1 MESFANLITA
11 INEGNVIEQHRGMIG
26 IRKILSIAENPP
38 IQAVIDAGLIPKMI
52 QYVKQA
58 EFPQL
63 QLEATW
69 ALTNVASGTTIQ
81 CQSIIDKG
89 GIPLFVELL
98 RSGNMGIVEQ
108 AIWAIGNI
116 SSDCVFY
123 RDTII
128 RAGGLINLVEV
139 TKKITDE
146 TLIKHCCWA
155 LSNLCRGSPLPKYE
169 NIRHAIPVLCQAIA
183 KGRLNDKEII
193 ADCCWAISYHSDA
206 NKNKIQLVVD
216 SDVIPRIISHLEEPA
231 MGLLIPS
238 IRILGNVS
246 TGSVEHTNVLLSHN
260 ILGLLEKVLQH
271 HKKVV
276 RREACW
282 VLSNITA
289 GNKDQVQA
297 VVNAQSLLKRVL

>member
-1 MESFANLITA
+1 
-11 INEGNVIEQHRGMIG
+11 MIG
-26 IRKILSIAENPP
+26 VRKILSIAENPP
-38 IQAVIDAGLIPKMI
+38 IQAVIDAGLVPRMI
-52 QYVKQA
+52 EYVKQS
-58 EFPQL
+58 EYPQL

-98 RSGNMGIVEQ
+98 KSNNSGIVEQ

-116 SSDCVFY
+116 SSDCIFY

-128 RAGGLINLVEV
+128 RAGGLHNLVEV
-139 TKKITDE
+139 VDKTQEE
-146 TLIKHCCWA
+146 TLIKHGCWA
-155 LSNLCRGSPLPKYE
+155 LSNLCRGSPLPKYDFVKS
-169 NIRHAIPVLCQAIA
+169 AIPVLCRTIA
-183 KGRLNDKEII
+183 TGRLTDKEII

-206 NKNKIQLVVD
+206 NKNKIQVVIE
-216 SDVIPRIISHLEEPA
+216 SKVISKIIKNLDENSMA
-231 MGLLIPS
+231 VLIPS

-246 TGSVEHTNVLLSHN
+246 TGSADHTNELLAAN
-260 ILGLLEKVLQH
+260 ILQPLERVLEH

-282 VLSNITA
+282 VISNIAA
-289 GNKDQVQA
+289 GSRNQVEA
-297 VVNAQSLLKRVL
+297 VLSRESLLKRILELF

>member
-1 MESFANLITA
+1 MDIFADLISA
-11 INEGNVIEQHRGMIG
+11 INEGDILNQHYGMIG

-52 QYVKQA
+52 GYVKQM
-58 EFPQL
+58 EYPQL

-98 RSGNMGIVEQ
+98 KSSNMGIVEQ

-128 RAGGLINLVEV
+128 RSGGLVNLVEV
-139 TKKITDE
+139 TKKLTDE

-155 LSNLCRGSPLPKYE
+155 LSNLCRGSPLPKYD
-169 NIRHAIPVLCQAIA
+169 NIKHAIPVLCHMIA
-183 KGRLNDKEII
+183 QGKLNDKEII

-206 NKNKIQLVVD
+206 NKNKIQVVVE
-216 SDVIPRIISHLEEPA
+216 SGVIPRIIRHLEEPA

-246 TGSVEHTNVLLSHN
+246 TGSVDHTN
-260 ILGLLEKVLQH
+260 
-271 HKKVV
+271 
-276 RREACW
+276 
-282 VLSNITA
+282 
-289 GNKDQVQA
+289 
-297 VVNAQSLLKRVL
+297 